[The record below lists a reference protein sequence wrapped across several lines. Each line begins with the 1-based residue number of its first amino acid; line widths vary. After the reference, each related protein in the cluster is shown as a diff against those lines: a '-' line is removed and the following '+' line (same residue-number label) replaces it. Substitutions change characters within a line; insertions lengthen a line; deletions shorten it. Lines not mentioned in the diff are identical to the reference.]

1 MTPAPIPNQVAK
13 KQQLDDEALMIA
25 RDVRVLRQR
34 RRLAEEE
41 AAGAWRAVEQAI
53 QNRQQTE
60 LCVEQLKLKQR
71 VSDATKPELD
81 EVQGAVGH
89 LLHLLRITSPPQIC
103 ARL

>member
-1 MTPAPIPNQVAK
+1 M
-13 KQQLDDEALMIA
+13 LA

-60 LCVEQLKLKQR
+60 LRVEELKLKHR
-71 VSDATKPELD
+71 IADATKPELD
-81 EVQGAVGH
+81 EVRGGRRGRRPLTTTVAHVLPHH
-89 LLHLLRITSPPQIC
+89 LRC
-103 ARL
+103 A

>member
-1 MTPAPIPNQVAK
+1 M
-13 KQQLDDEALMIA
+13 LA

-60 LCVEQLKLKQR
+60 LRVEELKLKHR
-71 VSDATKPELD
+71 IADATKPELD
-81 EVQGAVGH
+81 EVRGGREGAVGH
-89 LLHLLRITSPPQIC
+89 LPRACLLPHSLRCS
-103 ARL
+103 